1 MVNSKL
7 KPVVMA
13 VLILFLFGFI
23 FPTVTSLVADHAI
36 PFKAN
41 GSLIKQNGT
50 IYGSYLL
57 AEAFNASFFFQP
69 RPSDTNYNLSESGGP
84 SGSLGSNLTLNQT
97 LQYLHQ
103 FMSMNPGIN
112 VSEIPYAMV
121 APSASGLDPNIPVQ
135 GAEVQEPRIE
145 RSISSLFSSRGKSV
159 NESAVYSFLNET
171 IRSYEEQN
179 FPLFGSYYVNTVQLN
194 LAIIGY
200 LQKNGVLPPNVLG

>member
-1 MVNSKL
+1 MNSKL

>member
-1 MVNSKL
+1 VNSKL